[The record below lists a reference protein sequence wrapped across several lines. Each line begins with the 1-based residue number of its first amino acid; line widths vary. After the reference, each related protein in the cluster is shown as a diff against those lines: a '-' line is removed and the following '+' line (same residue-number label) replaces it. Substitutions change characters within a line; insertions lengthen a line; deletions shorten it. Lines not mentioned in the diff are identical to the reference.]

1 MSEAMLEFREVDVF
15 YGPIEALRRCR
26 CRSTPGRRWR

>member
-15 YGPIEALRRCR
+15 YGPSGRCAV
-26 CRSTPGRRWR
+26 SLQVNAGRRWR